1 MTIRITDNYLNAS
14 GGVNLSIPSTDDQG
28 RLLAFDGSELTGL
41 PPANVSIDNDF
52 DSYKVIEANSNITAE
67 GGVLYLVT
75 GTCTV
80 NMVSPTFTGEKIGF
94 IIVNSGVTLS
104 LVTNVSSGGTALRT
118 VISELAYGNSVGNN
132 EYYKNAAG
140 TTFTLTGQGKS
151 LYLVGKKTN
160 DAGLGYPAWIERS
173 SRPRGCY
180 PFSSTTDFSTGTS
193 QSALPNAL
201 NFLGTS
207 IGFFLYSSNGNV
219 SQSATTTTQGANA
232 SLSNTLNFNRGFRQQ
247 YFVISIG
254 LSSGSASTIK
264 TAQNQFTITS
274 SSQTFWGKQNLFL
287 RADGRA
293 INLPVGYGTEGS
305 MSIKFNDGSGGTLS
319 YQLLKLADG
328 STTRA
333 NNIFDRT
340 KNTSGANEITD
351 FHGAEAYYSPSL
363 NKWFNVYQYGKAN
376 K

>member
-1 MTIRITDNYLNAS
+1 MTVRITDNYLNAS

-52 DSYKVIEANSNITAE
+52 DSYKVIEANSNISAE

-94 IIVNSGVTLS
+94 IIVNSGITLS

-118 VISELAYGNSVGNN
+118 VIGEIAYGNAVGNS
-132 EYYKNAAG
+132 EYYKNTAG

-151 LYLVGKKTN
+151 LYLVGRRN
-160 DAGLGYPAWIERS
+160 GDILGYPVWIERS
-173 SRPRGCY
+173 SRPRGIY
-180 PFSSTTDFSTGTS
+180 PFSSTSDFATGTS

-201 NFLGTS
+201 NFLSAFSTL
-207 IGFFLYSSNGNV
+207 GFVLYNSNGNV
-219 SQSATTTTQGANA
+219 LQSATTSTQGGTA
-232 SLSNTLNFNRGFRQQ
+232 SLSNTLNALRGFRQQ
-247 YFVISIG
+247 YFVVNIG
-254 LSSGSASTIK
+254 LTGSNAVVK
-264 TAQNQFTITS
+264 TAQNTFNMPS
-274 SSQTFWGKQNLFL
+274 STHTFWGKQNLFL

-305 MSIKFNDGSGGTLS
+305 MSIKFTDGSVGVS
-319 YQLLKLADG
+319 FQLLKLADG

-333 NNIFDRT
+333 NSIFDRT
-340 KNTSGANEITD
+340 KNTAGAIEITD

>member
-1 MTIRITDNYLNAS
+1 MTVRITDNYLNAT
-14 GGVNLSIPSTDDQG
+14 GGISNTIPSTDDQG

-67 GGVLYLVT
+67 GGVLYLVSAS
-75 GTCTV
+75 CTI
-80 NMVSPTFTGEKIGF
+80 NMVSPTFTGEKMGF

-118 VISELAYGNSVGNN
+118 VISEIAYGNAVGNN
-132 EYYKNAAG
+132 EYYKNTAG

-151 LYLVGKKTN
+151 LYLVGRRN
-160 DAGLGYPAWIERS
+160 GDVLGYPVWIERS
-173 SRPRGCY
+173 SRPRGIY
-180 PFSSTTDFSTGTS
+180 PFSSTSDFVTGTS

-207 IGFFLYSSNGNV
+207 LGFFLYSSNGNI

-254 LSSGSASTIK
+254 LSSGSVSTVK

-274 SSQTFWGKQNLFL
+274 SSHTFWGKQNLFL
-287 RADGRA
+287 KADGRA

-305 MSIKFNDGSGGTLS
+305 MSIKFNDGSAGVS
-319 YQLLKLADG
+319 FQLLKLADG
-328 STTRA
+328 TTTRA
-333 NNIFDRT
+333 NSIFDRT
-340 KNTSGANEITD
+340 KNTAGAIEITD